1 MESDERY
8 MWLALDLARKG
19 WGKTNPNPAVGAVL
33 VRDGEV
39 VGTGFHEAAG
49 KEHAEIVALQNAGEK
64 AQGATLYINLEPCCH
79 YGRTPPCVDALIF
92 AGIRRAVVANID
104 PNPLVSGK
112 SLKKLESAGI
122 SVKTGVLE
130 EKAQRINEAF
140 FKYITSGT
148 PFVALKMAMTLD
160 GKIATRGGKSQWIS
174 GEKSRNYVHRL
185 RAMSD
190 GIMVGINTVLQDDP
204 QLTVRL
210 EGEKDRQP
218 TRIIVDSRGRIPLE
232 SKVVLSAGQTKT
244 ILATSDLAPSDK
256 LDKLNSAGLEVLLL
270 PLRHNKVDLASLIA
284 VLGEREISILLVE
297 GGGTLNYA
305 LLEEGLVDKLY
316 LFIAPLLFGG
326 KNALTPIEGE
336 GVEEVE
342 NAWSVRDLELKQLE
356 NDLLIIG
363 YPMRREDN
371 VYGNNRRTWGS
382 NKEAT

>member
-284 VLGEREISILLVE
+284 ALGEREISILLVE